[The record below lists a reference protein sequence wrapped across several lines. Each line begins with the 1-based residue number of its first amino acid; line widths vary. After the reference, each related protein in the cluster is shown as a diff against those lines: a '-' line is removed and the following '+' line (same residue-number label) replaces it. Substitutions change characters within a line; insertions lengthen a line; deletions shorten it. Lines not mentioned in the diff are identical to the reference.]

1 GCDAS
6 ILINSTSNKPSEK
19 TAGPNL
25 TVRGYELID
34 EAKRRLEAACPSKVS
49 CADIITLA
57 TRDSVILAGGPD
69 YAVPTGRRD
78 GLISNPDE
86 VNLPGP
92 DQSITSA
99 FAAFKDNGMTLN
111 EMVALLGAH
120 TVGFAHCNFFSD
132 RLSNFQG
139 TGKPDPAM
147 DPNLVTKLKALCAVG
162 SDPKVFLDQNTSN
175 IFDNEFYRQ
184 IRLKRGVLK
193 IDQELATDPTS
204 SRYVAN
210 LASNPR
216 LFSRDFGNA
225 MTKMGRIATVGS
237 AGEIRKNCAVFNPR
251 PKSLISSVLDIAEKI
266 IDPYCCV
273 FAQLTPFFYRVS
285 CPKAERVVKQ
295 VVLEAF
301 QKDSSITAGLLR
313 MHFHDCFVRGCDAS
327 ILVNSTSK
335 KPSEKD
341 AGPNLTVRGYE
352 LIDEAKRRLEIIC
365 PSQVSCADIITLAT
379 RDSVVLAGGPN
390 YAVPTGRRDG
400 LISNPDEVNLPGPDE
415 SITSAFATFKDNG
428 MTLNEMVALLGAHTV
443 GFAHCNFFSDRLS
456 NFQGTGKPDPTMD
469 PKLVTKLKALCAVG
483 SAPKVFLDQNT
494 SNVFD
499 NEFYRQ
505 IRLKRGVLKID
516 QELATDPA
524 SSRYVSTLASNP
536 ALFSKDFGNAMT
548 KMGRIATVGKE
559 GEIRKNCA
567 VFNPRPKSL
576 ISSVVDIVEE
586 IIE

>member
-1 GCDAS
+1 MRKNTHYSCALIFLISFVVILSTPYCVFGQLKPNFYKKSCPNAEQIVKQVVKEAFAKDPTITAGLLRMHFHDCFVRGCDAS

-120 TVGFAHCNFFSD
+120 TVGFAHCNFFSN
-132 RLSNFQG
+132 RLTDFQG
-139 TGKPDPAM
+139 TGKPDPTM

-193 IDQELATDPTS
+193 IDQELATDPAS
-204 SRYVAN
+204 SSYVAT

-216 LFSRDFGNA
+216 MFSRDFGNA

-266 IDPYCCV
+266 I
-273 FAQLTPFFYRVS
+273 
-285 CPKAERVVKQ
+285 E
-295 VVLEAF
+295 
-301 QKDSSITAGLLR
+301 
-313 MHFHDCFVRGCDAS
+313 
-327 ILVNSTSK
+327 
-335 KPSEKD
+335 
-341 AGPNLTVRGYE
+341 
-352 LIDEAKRRLEIIC
+352 
-365 PSQVSCADIITLAT
+365 
-379 RDSVVLAGGPN
+379 
-390 YAVPTGRRDG
+390 
-400 LISNPDEVNLPGPDE
+400 
-415 SITSAFATFKDNG
+415 
-428 MTLNEMVALLGAHTV
+428 
-443 GFAHCNFFSDRLS
+443 
-456 NFQGTGKPDPTMD
+456 
-469 PKLVTKLKALCAVG
+469 
-483 SAPKVFLDQNT
+483 
-494 SNVFD
+494 
-499 NEFYRQ
+499 
-505 IRLKRGVLKID
+505 
-516 QELATDPA
+516 
-524 SSRYVSTLASNP
+524 
-536 ALFSKDFGNAMT
+536 
-548 KMGRIATVGKE
+548 
-559 GEIRKNCA
+559 
-567 VFNPRPKSL
+567 
-576 ISSVVDIVEE
+576 
-586 IIE
+586 

>member
-1 GCDAS
+1 
-6 ILINSTSNKPSEK
+6 
-19 TAGPNL
+19 
-25 TVRGYELID
+25 
-34 EAKRRLEAACPSKVS
+34 
-49 CADIITLA
+49 
-57 TRDSVILAGGPD
+57 
-69 YAVPTGRRD
+69 
-78 GLISNPDE
+78 
-86 VNLPGP
+86 
-92 DQSITSA
+92 
-99 FAAFKDNGMTLN
+99 
-111 EMVALLGAH
+111 
-120 TVGFAHCNFFSD
+120 
-132 RLSNFQG
+132 
-139 TGKPDPAM
+139 
-147 DPNLVTKLKALCAVG
+147 
-162 SDPKVFLDQNTSN
+162 
-175 IFDNEFYRQ
+175 
-184 IRLKRGVLK
+184 
-193 IDQELATDPTS
+193 
-204 SRYVAN
+204 
-210 LASNPR
+210 
-216 LFSRDFGNA
+216 
-225 MTKMGRIATVGS
+225 MTKMTQYSCLVI
-237 AGEIRKNCAVFNPR
+237 F
-251 PKSLISSVLDIAEKI
+251 LVLS
-266 IDPYCCV
+266 PYCCV

-327 ILVNSTSK
+327 ILINSTSK